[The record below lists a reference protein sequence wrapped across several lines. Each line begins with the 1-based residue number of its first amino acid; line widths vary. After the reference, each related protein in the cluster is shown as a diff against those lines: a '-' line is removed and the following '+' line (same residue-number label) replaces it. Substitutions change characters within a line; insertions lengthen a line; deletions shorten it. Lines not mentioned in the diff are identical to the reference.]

1 MGLQEAKDDVG
12 AGTQTDCTNTEGN
25 GKASGNLMAPSLA
38 TDTEPCRKE
47 MRWNL
52 RSFKAPKVPR
62 LPTSRNQATEEEVR
76 HGAAGRSALLPAI
89 FYLESS
95 GSDQNLSD
103 AAKRCLESGS
113 QFLLSWA
120 SVALF
125 LDELST
131 KLFSIKNSGEIMAP
145 RPAPGDANGMNERI
159 GALP

>member
-25 GKASGNLMAPSLA
+25 GAASGNLMAPSLA

-89 FYLESS
+89 FIWRGQGGS
-95 GSDQNLSD
+95 GSKD
-103 AAKRCLESGS
+103 ARDSGTGFIFYS
-113 QFLLSWA
+113 
-120 SVALF
+120 
-125 LDELST
+125 
-131 KLFSIKNSGEIMAP
+131 AP
-145 RPAPGDANGMNERI
+145 DLILRVP
-159 GALP
+159 